1 MSQQLIR
8 LLMNIVTIG
17 RSTEQSI
24 EIHFDDGAGETIH
37 SVPLESTWNQ
47 FIDLLQRSAD
57 ETLFWSNPMD
67 WKKHRRN
74 TGGTA
79 MCTDE
84 ELTKMLDKALEKKWE
99 WVQVYDSEGQFPDD
113 PDG

>member
-1 MSQQLIR
+1 
-8 LLMNIVTIG
+8 
-17 RSTEQSI
+17 
-24 EIHFDDGAGETIH
+24 
-37 SVPLESTWNQ
+37 
-47 FIDLLQRSAD
+47 
-57 ETLFWSNPMD
+57 
-67 WKKHRRN
+67 
-74 TGGTA
+74 